1 MENID
6 YNLSE
11 HEFSKGRKIL
21 LWGFSALFF
30 LAGLGIIFMNIILHD
45 RSINISLSLAP
56 FLISLATGLIAAMAT
71 LRKTNSFFLIDA
83 EKIEFRYGMFK
94 PIMRTYLWNDIKEM
108 HFPQKQKK
116 VKLIMKND
124 SFAIIDLTWIEK
136 KKSSHI
142 RKHFYYA
149 AREKNIPIVKVQV
162 LKSK

>member
-1 MENID
+1 MENLN
-6 YNLSE
+6 YNLSKN
-11 HEFSKGRKIL
+11 EFSKGKKIL

-30 LAGLGIIFMNIILHD
+30 LAGMGIIFMNIVLHNK
-45 RSINISLSLAP
+45 SIHISLSMAP
-56 FLISLATGLIAAMAT
+56 FLISLATGLIAVMAI
-71 LRKTNSFFLIDA
+71 RKTDSFFIIDN

-94 PIMRTYLWNDIKEM
+94 PVIQSYLWNDIKEM
-108 HFPQKQKK
+108 LLPHKQNK

-124 SFAIIDLTWIEK
+124 SYAIIDLTWIER

-162 LKSK
+162 LGSK